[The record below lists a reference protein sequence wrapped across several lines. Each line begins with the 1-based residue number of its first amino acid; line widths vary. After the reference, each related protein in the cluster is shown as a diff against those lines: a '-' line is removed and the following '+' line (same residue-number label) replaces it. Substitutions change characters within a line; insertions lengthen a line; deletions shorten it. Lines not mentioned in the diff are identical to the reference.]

1 MPFMLMISFL
11 ALLVFALANGAWM
24 MRRLETAHAATWN
37 ELGRPNFT
45 LSTGIAPRLALVRFV
60 WSRSFRQLGDAALS
74 LCCRLAMVAEPLLAV
89 LFVLLVATRV

>member
-24 MRRLETAHAATWN
+24 MSRLETRHSAKWN

-45 LSTGIAPRLALVRFV
+45 LSTGVAPRLALVRFV
-60 WSRSFRQLGDAALS
+60 WSQGFRKLGDAALS
-74 LCCRLAMVAEPLLAV
+74 LCCRLAMVAEPLLLV
-89 LFVLLVATRV
+89 LFLLLVLG